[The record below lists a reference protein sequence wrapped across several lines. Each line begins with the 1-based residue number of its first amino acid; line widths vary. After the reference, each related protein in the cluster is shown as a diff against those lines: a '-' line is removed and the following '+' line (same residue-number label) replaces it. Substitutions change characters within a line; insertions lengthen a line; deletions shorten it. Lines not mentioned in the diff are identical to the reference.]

1 MFYDED
7 AQRRRDRLSQVLSV
21 PVTDFELSV
30 RSRNCLQKMG
40 VMTLGDLART
50 TEAELLAS
58 KNFGETSLVEIREMM
73 ASKGL
78 QLGQMASE
86 QREPEPLF
94 EPESMSPD
102 EQALFGTADLRS
114 EFVGPCPQVH
124 GPAWH
129 QHDLRIGS
137 PHGRRSVGVQE
148 FRRDQLERSPR
159 EADGPEPQAPR
170 RLMVNASLQTREGRR
185 RVARI
190 GEINVGHPGLRLMHF

>member
-58 KNFGETSLVEIREMM
+58 KNFGETSLVEIRDMM

-78 QLGQMASE
+78 QLGQMALE

-94 EPESMSPD
+94 EPESMTPRRTGPVGAAD
-102 EQALFGTADLRS
+102 FGF
-114 EFVGPCPQVH
+114 EFVGACPQVH
-124 GPAWH
+124 GSAGD
-129 QHDLRIGS
+129 QHDRRIGP
-137 PHGRRSVGVQE
+137 PHRRRSVGVQE
-148 FRRDQLERSPR
+148 FRRHESERSPR
-159 EADGPEPQAPR
+159 EADGAE
-170 RLMVNASLQTREGRR
+170 S
-185 RVARI
+185 
-190 GEINVGHPGLRLMHF
+190 